1 MKKFLVVLAILF
13 TGILLAGCTSQPAT
27 PVATP
32 TATPVMTPVMTTV
45 PPTPVPTTVA
55 PVVNMTVNMTANVTA
70 TPTPAPTP
78 VPSVTIT
85 FGQAG
90 TIIPGTSVTI
100 KAGSNVVFVNND
112 PFKPHGIQATAFQ
125 SGKYFGS
132 MNALLI
138 PFGTPLT
145 VTFPI
150 ARFIRLH
157 NNIPAINAGSHHRH
171 HVNPLQ

>member
-45 PPTPVPTTVA
+45 PPTPVPTTAA

-78 VPSVTIT
+78 IPSVTIT
-85 FGQAG
+85 FNQDGSV
-90 TIIPGTSVTI
+90 TPGVSATI
-100 KAGSNVVFVNND
+100 KAGSNVIWVNND
-112 PFKPHGIQATAFQ
+112 KYKPHGVSSINVQLGQ
-125 SGKYFGS
+125 YFGGKS
-132 MNALLI
+132 FVI
-138 PFGTPLT
+138 PYGQPYTVNFPIPGSFDYRTTFPPQIIGTIT
-145 VTFPI
+145 VTK
-150 ARFIRLH
+150 
-157 NNIPAINAGSHHRH
+157 
-171 HVNPLQ
+171 

>member
-1 MKKFLVVLAILF
+1 MKKLLVVLAILF

-32 TATPVMTPVMTTV
+32 TATPVPTTVVPTTV

-55 PVVNMTVNMTANVTA
+55 PVVNVTATATA
-70 TPTPAPTP
+70 TPTPTPTP

-90 TIIPGTSVTI
+90 TITPGTSVTI

-112 PFKPHGIQATAFQ
+112 QFKPHGVQAVDFQ
-125 SGKYFGS
+125 AGQYFGG
-132 MNALLI
+132 MNAVVI
-138 PFGTPLT
+138 PYGKPLT
-145 VTFPI
+145 VTFPV
-150 ARFIRLH
+150 
-157 NNIPAINAGSHHRH
+157 AGSFTYTTTFQPN
-171 HVNPLQ
+171 VQGVITVTK

>member
-45 PPTPVPTTVA
+45 LPTPVPTTAA
-55 PVVNMTVNMTANVTA
+55 PVLNVTAAPTA

-138 PFGTPLT
+138 PYGTPLT
-145 VTFPI
+145 VTFPV
-150 ARFIRLH
+150 
-157 NNIPAINAGSHHRH
+157 AGSFGYTTTFQ
-171 HVNPLQ
+171 PLMQGVITVTK